1 MSNSIARMLFLVS
14 FCLLAGCRIGASVFE
29 GGDILSAS
37 GTRHCFEG
45 GTCEFRIEDP
55 DFSESFTARPRTGFE
70 FSKWKSGEGFL
81 CGDSVDPTC
90 TVALPGGEAAEAII
104 ALDKMF
110 YIMPEFVC
118 VGYCPERPDPNW
130 RALDEA
136 IVALEQ
142 ARKLVDAY
150 VETNGGHYPYAST
163 AFGLNTSLRSYSAM
177 LDYIDVTD
185 GLSSGDAV
193 YITAHVD
200 TCVWDGSIC
209 TGIAD
214 STAAFSLSGATNA
227 DGSLSWHC
235 IPGDPKNPSVPNGP
249 NAIPEPYLPFNCR
262 G

>member
-1 MSNSIARMLFLVS
+1 MNSSFTRILFLIP

-29 GGDILSAS
+29 GGDVISAS

-45 GTCEFRIEDP
+45 GTCEFKIEDP
-55 DFSESFTARPRTGFE
+55 NFSESFTAKPRTGFE

-90 TVALPGGEAAEAII
+90 TVSLSGDEFSEAII
-104 ALDKMF
+104 ALDTMV

-136 IVALEQ
+136 IVALEE
-142 ARKLVDAY
+142 ARELVEAY
-150 VETNGGHYPYAST
+150 VETNGVYPSVST
-163 AFGLNTSLRSYSAM
+163 AFGLNTSLRVQSSM

-185 GLSSGDAV
+185 SLIEGATVHIS
-193 YITAHVD
+193 AHVD

-209 TGIAD
+209 TGIAT
-214 STAAFSLSGATNA
+214 STAAFSLSGSTNG
-227 DGSLSWHC
+227 DGSMSWHC
-235 IPGDPKNPSVPNGP
+235 IPFDPRNPSSVPNGP